1 MTAAEFTALLLYG
14 AAMSFS
20 PGPNTALSAA
30 LAAQGGMRRAL
41 PFVASVPVGWALLFL
56 LSTAGL
62 GALMQRPAVR
72 VALLLAASA
81 YMLAIAWALAR
92 RSALSQA
99 DPARLGV
106 GFAQGVALQFV
117 NGKAWL
123 NALTISAG
131 WVAGA
136 PDPVARVPW
145 VLPVLLAF
153 GFFSNLTYAA
163 VGAVLRGWLAQGHRL
178 LWFNRTLA
186 ALLVATAAW
195 VAAGA
200 LG

>member
-136 PDPVARVPW
+136 PDPVARYLA
-145 VLPVLLAF
+145 VLPVLLAY
-153 GFFSNLTYAA
+153 GFFSNLTAHT
-163 VGAVLRGWLAQGHRL
+163 VGSVLRGWLAQGHRL

>member
-1 MTAAEFTALLLYG
+1 MTAADFTALLLYG

-30 LAAQGGMRRAL
+30 LAAQGGLRRAL

-72 VALLLAASA
+72 AALLLAAA
-81 YMLAIAWALAR
+81 G
-92 RSALSQA
+92 
-99 DPARLGV
+99 PARLGV
-106 GFAQGVALQFV
+106 GFAEGVALPFV
-117 NGKAWL
+117 HGKAWL

-136 PDPVARVPW
+136 PDPMARVPL

-153 GFFSNLTYAA
+153 GFFSNLAYAA

-195 VAAGA
+195 VAAGVLA
-200 LG
+200 